1 LSYALN
7 VSSVDHCRPCDD
19 TGYVELKGTITVHGI
34 ETSRGM
40 APCKW
45 CEQGKA
51 RYIRLQELRQ
61 DPATRFDL
69 EDVEIADPPG
79 DAYQPGRH
87 QHTVPKLGRMPSVY
101 ESEQTIEAR
110 KAAAAKAA
118 REASRPEDEGS
129 PSADPTPLSPPGRES
144 EPDVTPKEAPRQ
156 EAGSGV
162 LGGAPP
168 ILSTRSSEPAE
179 APTPDELPY

>member
-1 LSYALN
+1 MSYALN
-7 VSSVDHCRPCDD
+7 VSSVDHCRVCDD

-51 RYIRLQELRQ
+51 RYARLLELRQ
-61 DPATRFDL
+61 DPASRFDL

-79 DAYQPGRH
+79 DEYQPGRH
-87 QHTVPKLGRMPSVY
+87 LHSVPKLGRMPSVY

-110 KAAAAKAA
+110 KAAAARAA
-118 REASRPEDEGS
+118 REASR
-129 PSADPTPLSPPGRES
+129 
-144 EPDVTPKEAPRQ
+144 Q
-156 EAGSGV
+156 EAGGD
-162 LGGAPP
+162 GTADPP
-168 ILSTRSSEPAE
+168 PASRPDPPEPAE
-179 APTPDELPY
+179 TPTPDELPY